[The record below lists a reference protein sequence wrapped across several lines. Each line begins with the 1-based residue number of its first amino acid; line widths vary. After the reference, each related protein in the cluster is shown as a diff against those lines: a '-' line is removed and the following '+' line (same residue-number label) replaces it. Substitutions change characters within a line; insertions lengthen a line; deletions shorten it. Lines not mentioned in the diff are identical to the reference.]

1 MNKRLFSLDLLRGL
15 DMLFLCVVQPL
26 VLACARGWGFD
37 DAVTHPFMRQF
48 EHFWG
53 GFTAYDLIMPLFIF
67 MCGAAVPFALAKR
80 LDAEGRPTP
89 AYWRHVAGRFALL
102 WLLGMVAQGRLLQF
116 DLTTLSPFNNTLQ
129 TIACGY
135 LIAALV
141 LLVRRRWVQVAI
153 PFALAAAYGLGF
165 VITGDYGPDTNF
177 AIRFEEWLVKLV
189 MPASNRAVELADP
202 HYTWWATIP
211 MFGAMTL
218 CGLNATM
225 ILRSARSPGRKAGL
239 LAVLGAVLL
248 VAGLL
253 LELLGVR
260 CIKHIY
266 TVSFTAQAMG
276 ISVLLL
282 TVLYVLTDIWR
293 LRCGW
298 WLVTLYGQT
307 ALASYMLGEVFRSIP
322 VSASRAV
329 LGGLAERLGAPWSP
343 LLLELGTAAA
353 LTFFLWL
360 WRLRQRLSTANSIPG
375 VTTRPA
381 R

>member
-1 MNKRLFSLDLLRGL
+1 MKHERLFSLDLLRGL

-26 VLACARGWGFD
+26 VLVCARGWGFN
-37 DAVTHPFMRQF
+37 DAAAHPVMRQF

-80 LDAEGRPTP
+80 LDAEGRPTA

-102 WLLGMVAQGRLLQF
+102 WVLGMVAQGRLLQF
-116 DLTTLSPFNNTLQ
+116 DLTTVSPFNNTLQ

-165 VITGDYGPDTNF
+165 VVTGDYGPDTNF
-177 AIRFEEWLVKLV
+177 AIRFEAWFVKLV

-218 CGLNATM
+218 CGLNAT
-225 ILRSARSPGRKAGL
+225 LVLKSARTPRRKAGL
-239 LAVLGAVLL
+239 LAVLGAALL
-248 VAGLL
+248 AGGLL
-253 LELLGVR
+253 LEWAGVP

-276 ISVLLL
+276 VCVLLL
-282 TVLYVLTDIWR
+282 TALYVLTDIWR
-293 LRCGW
+293 FRRGW

-307 ALASYMLGEVFRSIP
+307 ALASYMLGEVFRSVP
-322 VSASRAV
+322 AAASRAV
-329 LGGLAERLGAPWSP
+329 LGGLAGRLGDPWAP
-343 LLLELGTAAA
+343 LVLELGTAAA

-360 WRLRQRLSTANSIPG
+360 WRQRKLIAP
-375 VTTRPA
+375 
-381 R
+381 